1 MARINL
7 DNLDTKIL
15 QMLVDNGRKPFLEI
29 ARECGVSGAAIH
41 QRIAKLQATNILE
54 GSRALIKPTTLGYD
68 TCAFVGVFLKEPS
81 KFNDFVEKLKN
92 VPEVVE
98 CHFTTGQYDMLIKMY
113 AHDNEHL
120 LHLIHEKLQPLGLL
134 RTETFVSFREVFSRA
149 LPVGN
154 DYSFGRRTATP
165 SILKNTSDIQKG
177 DAPGFSPE
185 ASPFILS
192 LRLRR
197 LTRARSAGSGRRYRH
212 GD

>member
-1 MARINL
+1 MARLQL

-68 TCAFVGVFLKEPS
+68 TCAFVGVFLKEPD
-81 KFNDFVEKLKN
+81 KYQAFVELIKT

-98 CHFTTGQYDMLIKMY
+98 CHFTTGQYDLLIKMY

-120 LHLIHEKLQPLGLL
+120 LRLIHEKLQPLGLL
-134 RTETFVSFREVFSRA
+134 RTETIVSFREVFSRA
-149 LPVGN
+149 LPVSGN
-154 DYSFGRRTATP
+154 
-165 SILKNTSDIQKG
+165 
-177 DAPGFSPE
+177 
-185 ASPFILS
+185 
-192 LRLRR
+192 
-197 LTRARSAGSGRRYRH
+197 
-212 GD
+212 